1 MIGELVQISLNEN
14 SLKSE
19 IAFVDWRRLVAAFG
33 GSFAIQKINRPEKI
47 ISANFSNEFGF

>member
-33 GSFAIQKINRPEKI
+33 GSFAIQKNQSSGE
-47 ISANFSNEFGF
+47 NY